1 MMREAAKYEERDTP
15 LFNVS
20 VPGESLTQSLGQY
33 PYEQPP
39 EFNTPKEALNFILD
53 RYYHPVTFSNIVKV
67 LAAGVPIELIVD
79 TLVFTGFLQGKY
91 TVDVAELIKPA
102 LFLNIIADARDTDLE
117 PVLLS
122 SVSGPE
128 EINSED
134 FMDLMKTLRPEEHA
148 VLLAEAETEEAEQM
162 MVPEPEILPT
172 PLPEEEEEEVGFIEK
187 DI

>member
-20 VPGESLTQSLGQY
+20 VPGESWTQSLGQY
-33 PYEQPP
+33 PYERPP
-39 EFNTPKEALNFILD
+39 EFNTAKEALNFILD
-53 RYYHPVTFSNIVKV
+53 RYYHPVTFSNVVKV

-134 FMDLMKTLRPEEHA
+134 FMDLMKSLRPEEHA
-148 VLLAEAETEEAEQM
+148 ALSAEAETEEAEQM
-162 MVPEPEILPT
+162 MVPEPEILST
-172 PLPEEEEEEVGFIEK
+172 PLPEEEEAGFIEK
-187 DI
+187 EI

>member
-1 MMREAAKYEERDTP
+1 MMRQSVKYEERDTP

-20 VPGESLTQSLGQY
+20 TPGESWTEPLGKH

-53 RYYHPVTFSNIVKV
+53 KYYHPVTFSNVVKV
-67 LAAGVPIELIVD
+67 LAAGV
-79 TLVFTGFLQGKY
+79 Y

-148 VLLAEAETEEAEQM
+148 ALSAEAETEEAEQM

-172 PLPEEEEEEVGFIEK
+172 PLPEEEEEEEVGFIEK

>member
-1 MMREAAKYEERDTP
+1 MMRQSVKYEEKHTP

-20 VPGESLTQSLGQY
+20 VPGESLVQPLGQHA
-33 PYEQPP
+33 YEKPP
-39 EFNTPKEALNFILD
+39 EFNTPKEALNFILEK
-53 RYYHPVTFSNIVKV
+53 YYHPTTFSNVVKV
-67 LAAGVPIELIVD
+67 LSTGVSIELIVD

-91 TVDVAELIKPA
+91 TVDVAEIIKPA
-102 LFLNIIADARDTDLE
+102 LFLNIIADARDTDLD

-128 EINSED
+128 ELNSED

-148 VLLAEAETEEAEQM
+148 ALSAEAETEEAKQM
-162 MVPEPEILPT
+162 ITPEPEILPT

-187 DI
+187 EI

>member
-1 MMREAAKYEERDTP
+1 M
-15 LFNVS
+15 
-20 VPGESLTQSLGQY
+20 
-33 PYEQPP
+33 
-39 EFNTPKEALNFILD
+39 
-53 RYYHPVTFSNIVKV
+53 
-67 LAAGVPIELIVD
+67 
-79 TLVFTGFLQGKY
+79 
-91 TVDVAELIKPA
+91 
-102 LFLNIIADARDTDLE
+102 NIIADARDTNLE
-117 PVLLS
+117 PALLS

-148 VLLAEAETEEAEQM
+148 ALLAESETEEVEQM

>member
-1 MMREAAKYEERDTP
+1 MMRQSVKYEERDTP

-20 VPGESLTQSLGQY
+20 TPGESWTEPLGQY

-39 EFNTPKEALNFILD
+39 EFNTAKEALNFILD
-53 RYYHPVTFSNIVKV
+53 RYYHPITFSNVVKV
-67 LAAGVPIELIVD
+67 LAAGVSIELIVD

-91 TVDVAELIKPA
+91 TVDVSEIIKPA
-102 LFLNIIADARDTDLE
+102 LFLNIIADARDTGLE

-128 EINSED
+128 EMNSED

-148 VLLAEAETEEAEQM
+148 ELVAQAETEEAVEM
-162 MVPEPEILPT
+162 ISPEPELLP
-172 PLPEEEEEEVGFIEK
+172 EEEEEVGFIERE
-187 DI
+187 I

>member
-1 MMREAAKYEERDTP
+1 MMRESTKYEEKNTA

-20 VPGESLTQSLGQY
+20 VPGESWTQPLGQH

-53 RYYHPVTFSNIVKV
+53 KYYHPVTFSNVVKV
-67 LAAGVPIELIVD
+67 LSTGVSIELIVD
-79 TLVFTGFLQGKY
+79 TLVFTGFSQGKY

-102 LFLNIIADARDTDLE
+102 LFLNIIADARDTNLD

-128 EINSED
+128 DINSED

-148 VLLAEAETEEAEQM
+148 ALSAEAETEQM
-162 MVPEPEILPT
+162 MAPEPETLPT
-172 PLPEEEEEEVGFIEK
+172 PLPEEEEEEEVGFIEK
-187 DI
+187 EI